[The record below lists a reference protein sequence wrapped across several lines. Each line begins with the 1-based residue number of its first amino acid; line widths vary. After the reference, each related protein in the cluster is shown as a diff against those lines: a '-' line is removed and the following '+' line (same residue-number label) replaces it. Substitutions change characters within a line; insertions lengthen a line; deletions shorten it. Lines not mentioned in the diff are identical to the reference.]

1 MTTTHEL
8 LLANGPQAL
17 RALRDCHGAIA
28 IQREIGGRG
37 GVSPEAVLL
46 TFMCKLEAWTTN
58 EARVQLARSEAPV
71 EVVRGMRA
79 HEEPS
84 RAPHRSGPC
93 EQHGVEHSDALQA
106 LSRLLAHDAEAAWVA
121 YSRTHAGPV
130 YGPGWELGLARVA
143 HGVPDRVE
151 RLRLLGNGVVP
162 EQAAQ
167 AFVELWEALT

>member
-8 LLANGPQAL
+8 LLANGQQAL
-17 RALRDCHGAIA
+17 RALRDSLGAVQV
-28 IQREIGGRG
+28 QREVGGCR
-37 GVSPEAVLL
+37 GVSPEAILL
-46 TFMCKLEAWTTN
+46 AFVRKLEARSAD

-79 HEEPS
+79 HEEPPCS
-84 RAPHRSGPC
+84 PHRSG
-93 EQHGVEHSDALQA
+93 HGVEHSDALQA